1 MYNYEFRC
9 VMTTKSCFL
18 AGQANTQHS
27 ISILP
32 FDRDKGFVGREEI
45 LTTIERRLLVES
57 RVAIAGIGG
66 VGSELPSISLLL
78 AQTTDFS

>member
-1 MYNYEFRC
+1 MEIAHVGIPISNYL
-9 VMTTKSCFL
+9 FL

-27 ISILP
+27 ISTLP

-45 LTTIERRLLVES
+45 LTTIDRRLLVES

-78 AQTTDFS
+78 AQTTDIS

>member
-9 VMTTKSCFL
+9 VMVTKSYFL
-18 AGQANTQHS
+18 AGQINTQHS
-27 ISILP
+27 ISTIP

-45 LTTIERRLLVES
+45 LTAIDRRLLVES

-66 VGSELPSISLLL
+66 VGSEPSISVLF
-78 AQTTDFS
+78 AHTTDIS